1 MTMIP
6 PRPEPS
12 RWTRMINGDTDKI
25 RGQDDGECHISQ
37 RPKGYY
43 SSGPF
48 KTGDAEIDAMTEPE
62 IAVQLHTANIY

>member
-1 MTMIP
+1 
-6 PRPEPS
+6 
-12 RWTRMINGDTDKI
+12 MINGDTDKI